1 MLIMRQLQPCGCRSY
16 RRVDMDEKRGIPQ
29 ERMGFRDILA
39 FILAAFWTVLPFTL
53 IAIGVFVVLLLIFRL
68 L

>member
-1 MLIMRQLQPCGCRSY
+1 
-16 RRVDMDEKRGIPQ
+16 MDEKRGIPQ
-29 ERMGFRDILA
+29 ERMGFRDVLA